1 MDTLQ
6 YRTCIAHNGHKNAG
20 WAKSSPN
27 PLNLRCPPGN
37 PIPGANPKA
46 HVLNMSSILL
56 RVNRS
61 RRSEFPST
69 AAEIKALREA
79 ISPERLTT
87 YVRAAHGNARRALD
101 LYVWN
106 VNAAAALYA
115 VLQVNEIALRNAIN
129 RALVSQFGAH
139 WPYSAGFLRTLPTHE
154 RDTFESGRS
163 RLERNLRLPHVS
175 TGDVVAAQTYGFW
188 VMLLTARFQGRI
200 WQQEFA
206 TSFPGAPPQ
215 VTRAVVHDRAEEIR
229 RLRNRIAH
237 HEPLLN
243 HDLLGAYQRAASM
256 VRWVSPMLSQWAA
269 IHWPVNR
276 ELLKRP

>member
-1 MDTLQ
+1 M
-6 YRTCIAHNGHKNAG
+6 
-20 WAKSSPN
+20 
-27 PLNLRCPPGN
+27 
-37 PIPGANPKA
+37 PGANPKA
-46 HVLNMSSILL
+46 HALNMSSISL
-56 RVNRS
+56 RVNGG
-61 RRSEFPST
+61 RRPGFPGT

-79 ISPERLTT
+79 ISLPRLTT
-87 YVRAAHGNARRALD
+87 YVRAAHGNTRRALD

-115 VLQVNEIALRNAIN
+115 ILQVNEIALRNAVN
-129 RALVSQFGAH
+129 RALVSQFGAQ
-139 WPYSAGFLRTLPTHE
+139 WPYSMGFLRALPRHE
-154 RDTFESGRS
+154 RDTFENGRL
-163 RLERNLRLPHVS
+163 RLERTLRVSHVS

-206 TSFPGAPPQ
+206 LSFPGAPPQ
-215 VTRAVVHDRAEEIR
+215 VTRSVVHDRAEEIR

-256 VRWVSPMLSQWAA
+256 VRWISPLMSKWAA
-269 IHWPVNR
+269 IHWPADR
-276 ELLKRP
+276 DLLKRP